1 VTGYVTVDNRL
12 DIPCVILAGGAS
24 RRFGTPKGL
33 ALLDGLPLVDHVAM
47 ALSAQVRGPVILN
60 AQAGGAYSACGLDSI
75 DDALSGQLGPLA
87 GIHAAM
93 RWAERLG
100 CPTVVTAPVDT
111 PFLPQDLVV
120 RLTEAGAPA
129 VAQSL
134 GRIHGVCG
142 LWPVKD
148 ASGLE
153 AFLESGQRKVETWV
167 NSIGARPVDF
177 AAPERR
183 DPFFNINT
191 PRDAERAQESI
202 G

>member
-1 VTGYVTVDNRL
+1 
-12 DIPCVILAGGAS
+12 
-24 RRFGTPKGL
+24 
-33 ALLDGLPLVDHVAM
+33 M

-111 PFLPQDLVV
+111 PFLPRDLVV
-120 RLTEAGAPA
+120 RLTE
-129 VAQSL
+129 
-134 GRIHGVCG
+134 
-142 LWPVKD
+142 
-148 ASGLE
+148 
-153 AFLESGQRKVETWV
+153 
-167 NSIGARPVDF
+167 